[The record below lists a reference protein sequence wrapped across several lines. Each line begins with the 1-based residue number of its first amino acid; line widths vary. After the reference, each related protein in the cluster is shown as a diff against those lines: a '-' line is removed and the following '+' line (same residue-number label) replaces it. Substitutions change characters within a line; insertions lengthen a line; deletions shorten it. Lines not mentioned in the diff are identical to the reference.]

1 MARSRINNLRLQAE
15 AEVLPADIGIFDS
28 GVGGLSVVR
37 ELQHRQFRHG
47 FTYIADQAHAPYGE
61 RALDEILQLS
71 LSIAD
76 FLVRHGANIIVLAC
90 NTASAAALYELRNI
104 YPEIHFVGMEPAVK
118 PAAERTACGK
128 VGVLATSATL
138 AGEPYAGVLRR
149 FAGDVAVFTQV
160 CPDFVRLVGTG
171 DVSSAHARRAVAK
184 NIRPL
189 LNKGVDKLA
198 LACTH
203 YSFLAPLIRQV
214 AGDSIEVIDPAAA
227 VATQV
232 ERITGHLGK
241 STPVES
247 GQPEPRRQYFTTGRT
262 ADFEITAARLLNSN
276 LHALQLSW
284 KS

>member
-1 MARSRINNLRLQAE
+1 MSSS
-15 AEVLPADIGIFDS
+15 DIGIFDS

-37 ELQHRQFRHG
+37 ELQYRKFRHG

-61 RALDEILQLS
+61 RELDEIRQLS
-71 LSIAD
+71 LSITD

-90 NTASAAALYELRNI
+90 NTASAAALYQLRKL
-104 YPEIHFVGMEPAVK
+104 YPDIHFVGMEPAVK

-160 CPDFVRLVGTG
+160 CPDFVKLVEAG
-171 DVSSAHARRAVAK
+171 DISSVHARRAVAK
-184 NIRPL
+184 NIHPL

-203 YSFLAPLIRQV
+203 YSFLAPLIRQL
-214 AGDSIEVIDPAAA
+214 AGDSVEVIDPAAA

-232 ERITGHLGK
+232 ERITGLRGQ
-241 STPVES
+241 SGPAEP
-247 GQPEPRRQYFTTGRT
+247 GQPVPCRQFFTTGRT
-262 ADFEITAARLLNSN
+262 ADFEITATRLLDSD
-276 LHALQLSW
+276 LHALQLAW
-284 KS
+284 PP